1 MYLALYLFINPI
13 AMKPDDIKQFFLNVN
28 EHADSL
34 LMSYYRYLDYK
45 KTVTLTK
52 EFQTPV
58 VIVSANTIM
67 FFFILWFM
75 LFAILSVQFFFTALI
90 GLCR

>member
-13 AMKPDDIKQFFLNVN
+13 ALKPDDIKQFFLNVN

-34 LMSYYRYLDYK
+34 LMNYYRYLDYK

-67 FFFILWFM
+67 FF
-75 LFAILSVQFFFTALI
+75 LFC
-90 GLCR
+90 GLCCLQYYQCNFFSLH

>member
-1 MYLALYLFINPI
+1 MYLTVHLCLNPI

-28 EHADSL
+28 YHAESL

-52 EFQTPV
+52 EFQVPV
-58 VIVSANTIM
+58 VIVSAYTN
-67 FFFILWFM
+67 FFYFM
-75 LFAILSVQFFFTALI
+75 VYVVSNVINAMCFHCIYRSL
-90 GLCR
+90 